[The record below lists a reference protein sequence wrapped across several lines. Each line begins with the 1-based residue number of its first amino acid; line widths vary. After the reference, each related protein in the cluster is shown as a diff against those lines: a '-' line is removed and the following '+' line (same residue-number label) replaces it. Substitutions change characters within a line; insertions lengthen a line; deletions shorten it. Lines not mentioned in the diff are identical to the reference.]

1 MTRLLTAPLAAVL
14 LIWTT
19 GTFAQ
24 GLEQWGTAGGWDI
37 MVDKTL
43 DSGCFIQ
50 AEYDNGSLVRIGID
64 KSKGVGYVTAF
75 NEAWG
80 DIEEGITYPIEFDL
94 DGERFE
100 GEAIGL
106 VLDGVP
112 GADIHFDNED
122 FFWSIMKKYVMT
134 IYNQNGEV
142 MAISLDGTFVGLE
155 GVLQCQEEIDAS
167 R

>member
-1 MTRLLTAPLAAVL
+1 MLMKSFVGGAVALILSVYGAA
-14 LIWTT
+14 
-19 GTFAQ
+19 AQ
-24 GLEQWGTAGGWDI
+24 GLEQWGTGGGWDI
-37 MVDKTL
+37 MIDRSL

-50 AEYDNGSLVRIGID
+50 AEYENGSLVRIGID
-64 KSKGVGYVTAF
+64 KSKGAGYVTAF

-80 DIEEGITYPIEFDL
+80 DIEEGTTYPIEFDL

-100 GEAIGL
+100 GEAVGIIL
-106 VLDGVP
+106 NDVP
-112 GADIHFDNED
+112 GADIYFDNEE

-142 MAISLDGTFVGLE
+142 MAISLDGTFNGLE
-155 GVLQCQEEIDAS
+155 GVLQCQEEVDAA